1 MKRSMKSHREIG
13 ISLD

>member
-1 MKRSMKSHREIG
+1 MKSHREIG